1 MKTVRWCLSPE
12 PARLWDLPIGQA
24 PLAFLDLE
32 MTGLDPGTDGIVQIC
47 VERVIGSAVEERF
60 LSLVRPEGPDRAG
73 HIHGIAPEDLAA
85 APPFGDLAQAIDD
98 ILRDAIIV
106 AHGADHDVA
115 FLTKA
120 MSGAGLTWAPGAYL
134 DTLRL
139 SRHAFALESHRLTAI
154 AAHLGISQDVP
165 HRADHDVK
173 VLRTLFERLLELLRP
188 DNAREL
194 WHVQHCRRTVRRE
207 VLEAA
212 QRALAVGEPVHVR
225 YRARRGIQEF
235 GFCVRDVRA
244 DLDPPLVLGY
254 LHRTRGR
261 RELRADRIVTI
272 ETLRHDA

>member
-1 MKTVRWCLSPE
+1 LSPE
-12 PARLWDLPIGQA
+12 PTRLWDLPIGQA

-32 MTGLDPGTDGIVQIC
+32 MTGLDPKTDGIVQIC
-47 VERVIGSAVEERF
+47 VERVVGGEVRERL
-60 LSLVRPEGPDRAG
+60 LSLVRPEGPDRAR
-73 HIHGIAPEDLAA
+73 HIHGIAPEELAA
-85 APPFGDLAQAIDD
+85 APPFGELAEAVVA

-120 MSGAGLTWAPGAYL
+120 MAGAGVPWSPDAYL

-139 SRHAFALESHRLTAI
+139 SRHTFALQSHRLAAI

-165 HRADHDVK
+165 HRADRDVK
-173 VLRTLFERLLELLRP
+173 VLRTLFERLVELLRP
-188 DNAREL
+188 HNPREL

-272 ETLRHDA
+272 ETLPHDA